1 MSFRAFCYNKP
12 PNGHLFCPL
21 DIMVGLL
28 INYPDH
34 CIVANITSKEHKAAY
49 CYECGTMETYY
60 SESHTDVIIYTYKD
74 RSNESEILVIASLFK
89 YTALHSRRYMALY
102 VRSKQ
107 LSAERGSVPFARAP
121 AS

>member
-49 CYECGTMETYY
+49 CYEFRTLETYY
-60 SESHTDVIIYTYKD
+60 SESHTDVIFTHRTEDGNLMNIFSLPGTEVMFSRCSDIYSSSRMVLTFHKTY
-74 RSNESEILVIASLFK
+74 L
-89 YTALHSRRYMALY
+89 YLY
-102 VRSKQ
+102 VSM
-107 LSAERGSVPFARAP
+107 
-121 AS
+121 